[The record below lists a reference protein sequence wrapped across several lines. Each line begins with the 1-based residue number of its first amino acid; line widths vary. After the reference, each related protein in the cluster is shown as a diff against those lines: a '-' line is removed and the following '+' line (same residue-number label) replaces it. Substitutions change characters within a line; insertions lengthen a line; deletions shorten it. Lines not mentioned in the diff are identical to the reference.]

1 MAETKLTI
9 TPEEITAFSLT
20 KNEPEWFLQ
29 TRLKGL
35 ELAKTLELPFIER
48 VKFHVGT
55 YSNQQSVMELQ

>member
-35 ELAKTLELPFIER
+35 ELAKTLELPF
-48 VKFHVGT
+48 
-55 YSNQQSVMELQ
+55 MELQ